1 MRANDFLG
9 LGVSGLMSEA
19 AEDTCITCFFCR
31 KLPGASDSDDGR
43 RKPPSLGEVANV
55 EEEFGSL
62 TSEEEGEEEEEED
75 GGAGETVISGILLLR
90 FIGTG
95 DGEGVGSISMSSAAA
110 KTGPDG
116 LDEVDLTA
124 AVEGEATVGVSV
136 A

>member
-1 MRANDFLG
+1 MRAKDFLG

-19 AEDTCITCFFCR
+19 VEDTCITCFFCR

-43 RKPPSLGEVANV
+43 RKPPSLGEVAA

-62 TSEEEGEEEEEED
+62 TPEEGEDEED
-75 GGAGETVISGILLLR
+75 GGAGETVISGILLR

-95 DGEGVGSISMSSAAA
+95 GGEGAGSISMSSEAA
-110 KTGPDG
+110 KTSPAPAC
-116 LDEVDLTA
+116 LVCVDLA
-124 AVEGEATVGVSV
+124 AAETETTVGVSG